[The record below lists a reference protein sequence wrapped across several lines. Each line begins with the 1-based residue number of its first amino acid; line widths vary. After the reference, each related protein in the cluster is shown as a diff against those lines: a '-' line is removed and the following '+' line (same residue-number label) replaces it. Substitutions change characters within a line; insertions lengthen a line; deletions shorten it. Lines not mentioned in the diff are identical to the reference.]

1 MPLINLS
8 DAINSFIEIVLPYEH
23 ENHDIYPVM
32 NCIEILAP
40 SVNMTVTNET
50 LSFACKQF
58 CLNPQFCPPF
68 ISLSDQDRISP
79 YIINTISSR
88 QVMRI
93 LKKGHLGYH

>member
-23 ENHDIYPVM
+23 ENHDIYPVT

-50 LSFACKQF
+50 LSFAC
-58 CLNPQFCPPF
+58 
-68 ISLSDQDRISP
+68 
-79 YIINTISSR
+79 
-88 QVMRI
+88 
-93 LKKGHLGYH
+93 

>member
-1 MPLINLS
+1 M
-8 DAINSFIEIVLPYEH
+8 IEIFLPYEH

-32 NCIEILAP
+32 NCIKILAS

-50 LSFACKQF
+50 LSFARKQF
-58 CLNPQFCPPF
+58 WLNPRFCPPF

-93 LKKGHLGYH
+93 LKKGQLGYH

>member
-32 NCIEILAP
+32 NCIKILAS

-50 LSFACKQF
+50 LSFAHKQF
-58 CLNPQFCPPF
+58 
-68 ISLSDQDRISP
+68 
-79 YIINTISSR
+79 
-88 QVMRI
+88 
-93 LKKGHLGYH
+93 